1 VHARGEL
8 DQGGNVVILVTGATG
23 RAGGSVLTQ
32 LVDKGLPV
40 RALVRDPGWATLPDG
55 VEMAV
60 GDLADPASLAPALA
74 GVDSVFLVW
83 PTLAAD
89 HAAAE
94 VISLIAEQASR
105 VVYLSAR
112 GVSADAT
119 EGILGSHAMVERL
132 IADSGVEWTFLRP
145 TGFATNTLGWAAG
158 IRADGVVRWFHGAAC
173 RALIHEKDIAAVAVL
188 ALTSDALVGQRPVLT
203 GPVAV
208 SQIELAH
215 TIGQAVGRPVRFEE
229 VTDPAARRALL
240 PGLPPAAVDG
250 LVAAHAALV
259 TTPEPVTDTVEQLTG
274 RPALTFEQW
283 AVDHAADFS

>member
-1 VHARGEL
+1 
-8 DQGGNVVILVTGATG
+8 VILVTGATG
-23 RAGGSVLTQ
+23 RAGGSVLNQ
-32 LVDKGLPV
+32 LADKGIPV
-40 RALVRDPGWATLPDG
+40 RALVRDPRRASLPDG
-55 VEMAV
+55 VEVVV
-60 GDLADPASLAPALA
+60 GDLADPSSLGPALD

-94 VISLIAEQASR
+94 VIGEITKRVRR

-112 GVSADAT
+112 GVSADAI
-119 EGILGSHAMVERL
+119 EGILGSHAMIERL
-132 IADSGVEWTFLRP
+132 IADAGVEWTFLRP

-158 IRADGVVRWFHGAAC
+158 IRADGVVRWFHGAAR
-173 RALIHEKDIAAVAVL
+173 RALIHEQDIAAVAVL
-188 ALTSDALVGQRPVLT
+188 ALTSDALLGQRPVLT
-203 GPVAV
+203 GPAAV

-215 TIGQAVGRPVRFEE
+215 AIGRAIGRPVRFEE
-229 VTDPAARRALL
+229 VSDPAARRALL
-240 PGLPPAAVDG
+240 PGLPLAAVEG

-259 TTPEPVTDTVEQLTG
+259 TTPELVTDTVEQLTG